1 MPSAITT
8 VPLTI
13 AQNGLWFLSQVDEHA
28 SASYNMVFAFE
39 SAGAL
44 DAGLMRTALAQ
55 MTDRHEVLRA
65 AVRAHGGIAQ
75 LEVAAP
81 GTALEVPLYRV
92 AGSVREVARS
102 ESATPLDLARLPC
115 YRALLVEAG
124 AEPGGLVLSIPHL
137 IFDDASATTFF
148 DELAQRY
155 CALAQYSALPAAPA
169 AASLHQIVQRE
180 TAYSASPAGRAA
192 VSTVVA
198 RLLGMPARLALPR
211 RRAASASLQAC
222 PAASTS
228 ILLPPQTL
236 AQVHAAARRMR
247 VTPAAMYLAAYQI
260 LLSRYSG
267 QNDFGIV
274 MPVANR
280 GAPAVQY
287 CLAYLINLCVVR
299 AQLDNVQSVGA
310 LVASVSDQLMDLQ
323 DENEVPFPLIAKQ
336 LRRAG
341 QDVRGALS
349 QIGFNYLRSGR
360 QGWQFGAHHLNAVEV
375 APAYLK
381 NEFKLDVLESEQG
394 ARCLFL
400 YDRNGFEPA
409 LVERMAGHYAV
420 LLNAVAADP
429 LCALKRL
436 PMLGAA
442 EQDRLRAWSGA
453 ELSVA
458 AACAGVHLLFE
469 QQAARTP
476 GARALLWG
484 EHCLSYG
491 ELDERANQLAHH
503 LRALGVLPDTL
514 VALCVEPGPEMV
526 VGMLAILKAGAA
538 YVPLDPDYPPQR
550 LAYMLDDCAATVLLT
565 EQHLQARLP
574 RRLAHTVCLD
584 AARAAIACHPT
595 YATGVA
601 TPGQRLA
608 YCIYTSGSTG
618 QPKGAVNTHAGV
630 SNLLHWYRHGP
641 ASLGRDDR
649 VMLASSLSFDLTQ
662 KNILGTLAA
671 GATLI
676 IPQGPASD
684 PDSFRRALQQHQ
696 PTHVN
701 CAPSAWRAYAA
712 GLSSHG
718 ALRRVVLGG
727 EAIDATLAAD
737 LADAGLDLV
746 NSYGPTECAD
756 VALSYLN
763 AAAAARTDVPLGRPI
778 PGVQVYIVDGANQPV
793 PAGVAG
799 EICIGGAG
807 VARGYWRRPDLTA
820 ERFVPD
826 PFGAPGSRMYRSGDL
841 GRWLADGSVAFL
853 GRLDHQVKLRGMR
866 IEPGEI
872 EAALLRCPGVGQALV
887 MVREDQPGEQKLVAY
902 VTRVTGA
909 GAAPAP
915 AVLHAQLAASLPA
928 YMLPGAWVVLD
939 TLPLNPNGK
948 TDRAALPAP
957 DASHYA
963 AAPAYVA
970 PRSAQ
975 ERRVAAIWATLL
987 KLAQVGLQDNFF
999 MLGGHSLLAAQV
1011 LSQVGDQLGMAVPM
1025 RLLFDAPTLADFAH
1039 ALDLLA
1045 AQPGAIAPRSG
1056 PIQRQARGRATQQS
1070 H

>member
-1 MPSAITT
+1 MTS

-13 AQNGLWFLSQVDEHA
+13 AQNGLWFLSQVDEHT

-39 SAGAL
+39 SARAL

-55 MTDRHEVLRA
+55 MTARHEVLRA

-75 LEVAAP
+75 LQVAAP
-81 GTALEVPLYRV
+81 GAALEVPLYCV
-92 AGSVREVARS
+92 SGSVLEVARS

-115 YRALLVEAG
+115 YRALLIEAG
-124 AEPGGLVLSIPHL
+124 AGQPGGLVLSIPHL
-137 IFDDASATTFF
+137 IFDDASATAFF

-155 CALAQYSALPAAPA
+155 CALAQDSSFQAAA
-169 AASLHQIVQRE
+169 AGASLHDIVQRE
-180 TAYSASPAGRAA
+180 MAFSASPAGRAA

-198 RLLGMPARLALPR
+198 RLLGMPDRLALPR
-211 RRAASASLQAC
+211 RQAVRESLQACSAASASVMLAPQA
-222 PAASTS
+222 
-228 ILLPPQTL
+228 L
-236 AQVHAAARRMR
+236 AQVHALARRMR

-280 GAPAVQY
+280 GAPAVQH
-287 CLAYLINLCVVR
+287 CLAYLTNLCVVR
-299 AQLDNVQSVGA
+299 AHIDNAQSAGA
-310 LVASVSDQLMDLQ
+310 LVASVRDQLMDLQ

-349 QIGFNYLRSGR
+349 QIGFSYLRSGR
-360 QGWQFGAHHLNAVEV
+360 HGWQFGAHHLRVVEV

-400 YDRNGFEPA
+400 YDRDGFEPP
-409 LVERMAGHYAV
+409 LVERMAGHYVA
-420 LLNAVAADP
+420 LLQAIAADP
-429 LCALKRL
+429 ERLLKHL

-442 EQDRLRAWSGA
+442 EQDQLRAWSGA
-453 ELSVA
+453 AVPA
-458 AACAGVHLLFE
+458 ADGGGGVHLLFE

-484 EHCLSYG
+484 AHCLSYG
-491 ELDERANQLAHH
+491 ELDARANQLAHH

-514 VALCVEPGPEMV
+514 VALCVERGPEMV

-574 RRLAHTVCLD
+574 RRPAHTVCLD
-584 AARAAIACHPT
+584 AERAAIACHPT

-601 TPGQRLA
+601 TLGQQLA

-630 SNLLHWYRHGP
+630 ANLLHWYRHGS
-641 ASLGRDDR
+641 AGLGRADR

-676 IPQGPASD
+676 IPDGPASD

-712 GLSSHG
+712 GLTSHG
-718 ALRRVVLGG
+718 ALRSVVLGG
-727 EAIDATLAAD
+727 EAIDAALAAD
-737 LADAGLDLV
+737 LAGAGLDLV

-778 PGVQVYIVDGANQPV
+778 PGVQVYIVDGANQRV
-793 PAGVAG
+793 PAGVVG

-807 VARGYWRRPDLTA
+807 VARGYWRRPELTA

-841 GRWLADGSVAFL
+841 GRWLADGSIAFL

-872 EAALLRCPGVGQALV
+872 EAALLRCPGVRQALV

-902 VTRVTGA
+902 VTPITGA
-909 GAAPAP
+909 GAPLEP
-915 AVLHAQLAASLPA
+915 AVLRAQLADSLPA

-957 DASHYA
+957 DASHHA
-963 AAPAYVA
+963 AAVTYVA

-987 KLAQVGLQDNFF
+987 KLPQVGLQDNFF

-1011 LSQVGDQLGMAVPM
+1011 VAQVEEQLRVAVPM
-1025 RLLFDAPTLADFAH
+1025 RLLFDAPTLADFAR
-1039 ALDLLA
+1039 ALDTLA
-1045 AQPGAIAPRSG
+1045 AQPASIAPLGG